1 MNNRLPPVRSVVVIA
16 SMLVLLALGAC
27 RRGETQDGGETAEPP
42 AATGTESASA
52 STGQPEARTAAPADT
67 PTLPAGFR
75 EYAATAF
82 GEGMTCVAGAA
93 SSEDALAQQPYAAVR
108 NDQSGQLVWVQAL
121 PGIDGM
127 YQARA
132 THCAFANGTL
142 HVLMQSDTHSQRA
155 LSQTQLSVA
164 RIPTS
169 GGEPAN
175 TDVDVPGTQ
184 GKAYSAWVEPGA
196 GNFIVEGGQ
205 LHVRGHYHFTAE
217 PDTQH
222 DFQVTLGAN

>member
-1 MNNRLPPVRSVVVIA
+1 MSNRLPPVRSVVVVA

-27 RRGETQDGGETAEPP
+27 RRGETQDGGETAELP
-42 AATGTESASA
+42 AATATESAAA
-52 STGQPEARTAAPADT
+52 STGQPEARTAAPADA
-67 PTLPAGFR
+67 PTLPPGFR

-82 GEGMTCVAGAA
+82 GEGMTCVVGAA
-93 SSEDALAQQPYAAVR
+93 SSDGQLAQQPYVAAR
-108 NDQSGQLVWVQAL
+108 DNQGRLLWVQAL
-121 PGIDGM
+121 SGNDGM
-127 YQARA
+127 YQTRA
-132 THCAFANGTL
+132 THCAFANGML
-142 HVLMQSDTHSQRA
+142 HVLMQSDTHSQQA

-196 GNFIVEGGQ
+196 GNFTVQGGQ
-205 LHVRGHYHFTAE
+205 LHVRGHYRFTAE